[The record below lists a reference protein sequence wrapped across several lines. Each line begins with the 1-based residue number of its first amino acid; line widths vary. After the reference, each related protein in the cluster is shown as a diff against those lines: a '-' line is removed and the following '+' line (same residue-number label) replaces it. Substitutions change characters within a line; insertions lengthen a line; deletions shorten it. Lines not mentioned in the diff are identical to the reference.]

1 MEDKLLRDCATQAL
15 IRVINQTDD
24 LVTVGLDALD
34 IIIATCATLGAKHD
48 VIRDLHFLQVD
59 PLKAERIHGH
69 YMVARSNFHR
79 TQSVEAYMQ
88 LLEAITK
95 QVSLVSSFEGFLKTS
110 H

>member
-1 MEDKLLRDCATQAL
+1 
-15 IRVINQTDD
+15 
-24 LVTVGLDALD
+24 
-34 IIIATCATLGAKHD
+34 
-48 VIRDLHFLQVD
+48 
-59 PLKAERIHGH
+59 LKAERIHGH